1 MSYYQTK
8 VVISRNKKLK
18 KENYIIKAD
27 SVITADTLTVINLSG
42 FDPDVVIT
50 DVNLKGY
57 VAVYMLEDGDGPL
70 YQVDIEFDEADGKVV
85 REPYLQ
91 QANST
96 KEAETLLMANLGN
109 PAVEITNTKKTN
121 IVDYFEQE
129 EV

>member
-121 IVDYFEQE
+121 IIDFFEQE

>member
-18 KENYIIKAD
+18 KENYITKAD

-70 YQVDIEFDEADGKVV
+70 YHIDIEFDEADGKVV